1 MKVLILH
8 GYSANNIGDGMLV
21 HEAIEL
27 MSATF
32 PGQAID
38 LTLCASDPDSFDL
51 PGVSLRRSKPSL
63 RGYDREY
70 LATLGSLHSFDL
82 IVGVGGGYL
91 RGGNCVELAKALLV
105 HGVQLRAASR
115 HGDKVVYLPQSI
127 GPLRLGSA
135 PWFRRHLG
143 RLSRVWARD
152 DRTVLELGLP
162 SVVRRAPDMAVLRVP
177 ARTTQAVE
185 RTPVYSVRNLRGG
198 LPAPIVELAGLM
210 GSFDGYV
217 QSQTGGNQDLSPMQ
231 SLNPRRILARADF
244 LDQTSAKRVVVAVRL
259 HAALMA
265 LQSGHYVI
273 HLSYE
278 RKGFAAFEDLGL
290 KKYVHNAFS
299 FDPGTVHADI
309 QRLLNDE
316 TAREEYDSAVNRAAA
331 DTGEAYKALGES
343 LQNAVVG
350 VKA

>member
-21 HEAIEL
+21 TEAIEL
-27 MSATF
+27 INETF
-32 PGQAID
+32 PAEDLD
-38 LTLCASDPDSFDL
+38 LTLCASDPESFDL
-51 PGVSLRRSKPSL
+51 PGVSLRRSKPTL

-70 LATLGSLHSFDL
+70 LSTLGSLKTFDL

-105 HGVQLRAASR
+105 HGVQLQAASR
-115 HGDKVVYLPQSI
+115 HGAKVVYLPQSI
-127 GPLRLGSA
+127 GPLRLNSL
-135 PWFRRHLG
+135 PWFRRKLG

-152 DRTVLELGLP
+152 DRTVQELALP

-177 ARTTQAVE
+177 ARTTHAVE
-185 RTPVYSVRNLRGG
+185 PTPVYSVRNLRGA
-198 LPAPIVELAGLM
+198 LPTPIVELAGLV
-210 GSFDGYV
+210 GTFDGYV

-231 SLNPRRILARADF
+231 SLKPQRILRREDL
-244 LDQTSAKRVVVAVRL
+244 LDATSAKRVVVAVRL

-265 LQSGHYVI
+265 LQAGHYVI

-290 KKYVHNAFS
+290 KEYVHNAFS
-299 FDPGTVHADI
+299 FDPMEVNAQLH
-309 QRLLNDE
+309 RLLDDE
-316 TAREEYDSAVNRAAA
+316 GTRLTYDSAVNQVAR
-331 DTGEAYKALGES
+331 DTNEAYQALAES
-343 LQNAVVG
+343 LHNAVG